1 MDLRRPSSFATGFFG
16 ALLLLGLLLP
26 AGAQNRPGKVPEL
39 IRDTDAADGKADV
52 PDAPAKKEPNPA
64 LAEQNLNIGNFYF
77 KKKNYEAAIGRYL
90 EAIEY
95 QPDSF
100 PAYDALTRAYEKTG
114 DMEKAARAYR
124 EFIGKSPDSPR
135 LSEFRARLAKIEKKQ
150 PLSE

>member
-1 MDLRRPSSFATGFFG
+1 MKRIFPLLIAI
-16 ALLLLGLLLP
+16 ALEQPGLP
-26 AGAQNRPGKVPEL
+26 AQTPSGKRPEL
-39 IRDTDAADGKADV
+39 IRDTDASEEKADV
-52 PDAPAKKEPNPA
+52 EKAPAKEPNPA
-64 LAEQNLNIGNFYF
+64 LAERDLNIGNFYY